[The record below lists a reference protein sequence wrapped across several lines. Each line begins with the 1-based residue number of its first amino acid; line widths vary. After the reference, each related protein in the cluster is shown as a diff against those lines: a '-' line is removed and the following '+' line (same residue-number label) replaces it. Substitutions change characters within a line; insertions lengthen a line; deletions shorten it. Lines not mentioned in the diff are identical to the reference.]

1 MTRSGKQFPDVLDAR
16 TCAVKGTASGARG
29 VVGGH
34 GAYLVHADQGIAR
47 GLPVESMVTERGGVS
62 DSRGSSS
69 SR

>member
-16 TCAVKGTASGARG
+16 TCAVKGTASSGARD

-34 GAYLVHADQGIAR
+34 GASLVHADQGLAR

-62 DSRGSSS
+62 DSRSSS